1 MVNLAQ
7 ANVGL
12 FQKDVFE
19 AEKLELLIQ
28 KFNINVNPL
37 TQAGFNG
44 ETWIALTKY
53 CACKGLVPSKNIE
66 NEN

>member
-1 MVNLAQ
+1 MVNLAK

-19 AEKLELLIQ
+19 AKKLEFLIQ

-37 TQAGFNG
+37 KQAGFNAA
-44 ETWIALTKY
+44 TWNALTKY